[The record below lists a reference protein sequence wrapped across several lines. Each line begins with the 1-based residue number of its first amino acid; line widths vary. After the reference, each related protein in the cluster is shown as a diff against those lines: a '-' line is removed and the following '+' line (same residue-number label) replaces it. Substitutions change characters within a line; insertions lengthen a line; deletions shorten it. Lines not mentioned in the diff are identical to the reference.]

1 MKKVLLTLFL
11 AGIFSFSNVN
21 AEEKIRIATGEY
33 EPFLSENLKHNGVGL
48 RIIREAF
55 ALEGGEVEYGW
66 YPWKRA
72 CPSEEWRMGWF
83 ILLENNTRKGKGFL
97 F

>member
-1 MKKVLLTLFL
+1 MKWILKV
-11 AGIFSFSNVN
+11 GIFFFFSTFSW
-21 AEEKIRIATGEY
+21 AGEAIRLTTGEFV
-33 EPFLSENLKHNGVGL
+33 PFTSKSLKYNGVIS
-48 RIIREAF
+48 RIVTEAF